1 MKKTD
6 IEIKLNN
13 QIPKL
18 NNELNKYHKNISL
31 KFKGKVF
38 LVGDNLNKIKELKND
53 DKIKKNGYYILKFID
68 EDNNIYF
75 IKLKLCKYTI
85 LYFILLLTLII
96 FPLLYFL
103 MSKTNT
109 NINRQMLFDSLNY
122 EYKFIGDRYVFNFNY
137 GDENYKK
144 VELYDK
150 TTNTTKI
157 HPGTSGQFYIKLNT
171 VGGNKDIIYQMQ
183 VKEEVNKPTNL
194 KFILNNKIYNS
205 IYELAQDI
213 NGNILQNSNKIIKI
227 EWFWEYD
234 NLDDE
239 SDTKDGMFSEN
250 YNFLVRMIGTENK

>member
-1 MKKTD
+1 
-6 IEIKLNN
+6 
-13 QIPKL
+13 
-18 NNELNKYHKNISL
+18 
-31 KFKGKVF
+31 
-38 LVGDNLNKIKELKND
+38 
-53 DKIKKNGYYILKFID
+53 
-68 EDNNIYF
+68 
-75 IKLKLCKYTI
+75 
-85 LYFILLLTLII
+85 
-96 FPLLYFL
+96 
-103 MSKTNT
+103 
-109 NINRQMLFDSLNY
+109 MLFDSLNY

-194 KFILNNKIYNS
+194 KFRLNNKIYNS